1 MGANEMSIIADNI
14 QIPPIRMLILGLTGH
29 CNFACAY
36 CYAHKQ
42 PQESMTF
49 DTARRAVDLAAVGGQ
64 PFVLQF
70 SGGEPLLAFDLLTKI
85 VAYVKQRK
93 LPAILQIQTNA
104 SLLEQSKALYLRDQ
118 QIGVG
123 ISLDGRPS
131 ENDAQRKLPDGGGTS
146 RLILAGAAALAS
158 VGVEIGI
165 TCVVTQ
171 VNVRKL
177 AGIVEMAYYLGN
189 VRKIGFDL
197 LRAQG
202 RGAGVKA
209 ASAADLASALRE
221 VLATAERLERQT
233 GRPLIFSHRERVHT
247 LNTHC
252 GGFAHCHAMNGEAA
266 FVDASG
272 TIYACASLSS
282 FPEFRLGHVETG
294 IDPVR
299 LTQIADQIRC
309 GMGFCRECDAFS
321 LCGGACFARWYGAGC
336 AAEPYPPE
344 CTLKQVFIRDFQ
356 QKQGVDSARNSVI

>member
-1 MGANEMSIIADNI
+1 MSIIAGSI
-14 QIPPIRMLILGLTGH
+14 QLPSIRMLILGLTGH
-29 CNFACAY
+29 CNFACIY
-36 CYAHKQ
+36 CYAYKQ
-42 PQESMTF
+42 PQETMSF
-49 DTARRAVDLAAVGGQ
+49 DTARRAVDLAAAGGQ

-70 SGGEPLLAFDLLTKI
+70 SGGEPLLAFDLLTEI

-104 SLLEQSKALYLRDQ
+104 SLLDRSMALFLRDR

-131 ENDAQRKLPDGGGTS
+131 ENDAQRKLPGGGDTS
-146 RLILAGAAALAS
+146 RLILTGAAVLAS
-158 VGVEIGI
+158 VGVETGI
-165 TCVVTQ
+165 TCVVTDT
-171 VNVRKL
+171 NVRRL
-177 AGIVEMAYYLGN
+177 AGVVEMAYYLGN

-202 RGAGVKA
+202 RGIGVKA

-233 GRPLIFSHRERVHT
+233 GRSLIFSHRERVHT
-247 LNTHC
+247 LNTQC
-252 GGFAHCHAMNGEAA
+252 GGGFAHCHAMNGEAA

-282 FPEFRLGHVETG
+282 FPEFRLGHVDTG
-294 IDPVR
+294 IDPGR
-299 LTQIADQIRC
+299 LTRITDTIRH
-309 GMGFCRECDAFS
+309 GMGFCPECDTFS

-336 AAEPYPPE
+336 AAEAYPPE
-344 CTLKQVFIRDFQ
+344 CALKQAFIRDFQ
-356 QKQGVDSARNSVI
+356 QKQGLD